1 MSSVNKVEINIIN
14 IGNSVHV
21 LLDIKNNSIKINEV
35 EKSISDERIEEFFR
49 IIRLWQKEYKN
60 SKSIDLEKFNIRI
73 FSNEY
78 QHTIIGDGDYPDNY
92 LELKKWIGDVNE

>member
-1 MSSVNKVEINIIN
+1 MSYDV
-14 IGNSVHV
+14 VHEKEKLSYFFI
-21 LLDIKNNSIKINEV
+21 LLD
-35 EKSISDERIEEFFR
+35 
-49 IIRLWQKEYKN
+49 
-60 SKSIDLEKFNIRI
+60 IDLEKFNIRI